1 MIWQPAPVVAPGKAQ
16 LAIHGLR
23 VHADAHGGNLHSAVE
38 KIVPE
43 KDITVERPVVIVR
56 SAAVVL
62 PSGFQGPA
70 DAHDKGRT
78 VLLQPDIL
86 ALSRAE
92 IGVAVFQLLGCDK
105 GDVALQL
112 AQDLKLGV
120 NGLNRILGV
129 ADSRHDIHDGELQIV
144 QIAVFRQ
151 DNLFPVP
158 LVDIDGMK
166 IVEFVLV
173 AADRVHIGIK
183 ALAGEKSVALE
194 RQTLPLGKRLHH
206 LGFVIGAQDLKA
218 DRALDTVQVVVQAR
232 VFLDKQRG
240 GNPVKVQKRT
250 QPVFKQTVDQADR
263 LLGVIHA
270 EKALIPL
277 GNDRVHSGTPFLIRR
292 VFP

>member
-1 MIWQPAPVVAPGKAQ
+1 
-16 LAIHGLR
+16 
-23 VHADAHGGNLHSAVE
+23 
-38 KIVPE
+38 
-43 KDITVERPVVIVR
+43 
-56 SAAVVL
+56 
-62 PSGFQGPA
+62 
-70 DAHDKGRT
+70 
-78 VLLQPDIL
+78 
-86 ALSRAE
+86 
-92 IGVAVFQLLGCDK
+92 
-105 GDVALQL
+105 
-112 AQDLKLGV
+112 
-120 NGLNRILGV
+120 
-129 ADSRHDIHDGELQIV
+129 
-144 QIAVFRQ
+144 
-151 DNLFPVP
+151 
-158 LVDIDGMK
+158 MK

-206 LGFVIGAQDLKA
+206 LGLVIGAQDLKA

>member
-1 MIWQPAPVVAPGKAQ
+1 
-16 LAIHGLR
+16 
-23 VHADAHGGNLHSAVE
+23 
-38 KIVPE
+38 
-43 KDITVERPVVIVR
+43 
-56 SAAVVL
+56 
-62 PSGFQGPA
+62 
-70 DAHDKGRT
+70 
-78 VLLQPDIL
+78 
-86 ALSRAE
+86 
-92 IGVAVFQLLGCDK
+92 
-105 GDVALQL
+105 
-112 AQDLKLGV
+112 
-120 NGLNRILGV
+120 
-129 ADSRHDIHDGELQIV
+129 
-144 QIAVFRQ
+144 
-151 DNLFPVP
+151 
-158 LVDIDGMK
+158 MK

-194 RQTLPLGKRLHH
+194 REALPLGKRLHH

-218 DRALDTVQVVVQAR
+218 DRAFDTVQVVVQAR

-240 GNPVKVQKRT
+240 GNPVKVQKCA